1 MTSDPVLN
9 KLSAL
14 LYKVLGEIGPI
25 TLDAK
30 LVEDYDANSMD
41 MVELADRAEDLFK
54 INFPTEDLKTMTT
67 VADVLAYV
75 KAKLQEQCEP
85 AAVPNI

>member
-1 MTSDPVLN
+1 MSSDPVFD

-14 LYKVLGEIGPI
+14 LTKVLGEIGPV

-67 VADVLAYV
+67 VADVLGYI
-75 KAKLQEQCEP
+75 KSKLPQECEP
-85 AAVPNI
+85 VAVQQV